1 MAAGLMAFFR
11 GGNMAKATNEVR
23 KDAIGRKVVI
33 TAVRGA
39 RPHDHAPCE
48 RAAKAVLPEKCFFCP
63 GNENLTP
70 PEIDRIERNGKW
82 EIRCFPNKFPAFSAE
97 SKKAYGRHEVIVET
111 PEHQKTLSEL
121 SEENLFDYLSMVK
134 RRMADAASDPR
145 LAYTIVFKNEG
156 KAGGASLE
164 HSHTQLVGMPFV
176 PDYIKKLAKK
186 AGKINRMR
194 KKPLKNVFAQNAHF
208 FAVCPKAPRYH
219 FETWIAPVSDANSLV
234 ALPDEQ
240 LRALASILKSVLTAF
255 DASTGFGPYNIIFHS
270 APHAGGAFPFH
281 LEVVSRLSTWA
292 GFELGTEVVMVSE
305 LPEMSAKI
313 LGGKLVEIKDK
324 NAVS

>member
-1 MAAGLMAFFR
+1 
-11 GGNMAKATNEVR
+11 MAKPVNEVR
-23 KDAIGRKVVI
+23 KDVIGRKVVI
-33 TAVRGA
+33 TAERGA
-39 RPHDHAPCE
+39 RPHDHASSE
-48 RAAKAVLPEKCFFCP
+48 RPAKSVLPEKCFFCP
-63 GNENLTP
+63 GNEHLTP
-70 PEIDRIERNGKW
+70 PEIGRVEKDGKW

-134 RRMADAASDPR
+134 RRMEDSARDSK

-176 PDYIKKLAKK
+176 PDYVKRLAKK
-186 AGKINRMR
+186 AGKISKMK
-194 KKPLKNVFAQNAHF
+194 KKPLKNVFAQNKHF

-219 FETWIAPVSDANSLV
+219 FETWISPFADANSLV
-234 ALPDEQ
+234 ALTDDE
-240 LRALASILKSVLTAF
+240 LRALASILKSVLSAF
-255 DASTGFGPYNIIFHS
+255 DAATGFGPYNIIFHS
-270 APHAGGAFPFH
+270 APHAGGNFPFH

-305 LPEMSAKI
+305 LPEMSAKV
-313 LGGKLVEIKDK
+313 LGGKLTELKDK

>member
-1 MAAGLMAFFR
+1 MS
-11 GGNMAKATNEVR
+11 KPVNEVR
-23 KDAIGRKVVI
+23 KDVIGRKVVI

-39 RPHDHAPCE
+39 RPHDHAPSE
-48 RAAKAVLPEKCFFCP
+48 RPAKTVLPEKCFFCP
-63 GNENLTP
+63 GNEHLTP
-70 PEIDRIERNGKW
+70 PEIDRIEVDGKW

-97 SKKAYGRHEVIVET
+97 SRKAYGRHEVIVET
-111 PEHQKTLSEL
+111 HEHQKTLSEL
-121 SEENLFDYLSMVK
+121 SEENLFDYLSMIK
-134 RRMADAASDPR
+134 RRMESAAADPK
-145 LAYTIVFKNEG
+145 LAYTAVFKNEG

-176 PDYIKKLAKK
+176 PDYVKRLAKK
-186 AGKINRMR
+186 AGKISKMR
-194 KKPLKNVFAQNAHF
+194 AKQQKNMYAKNGHF

-219 FETWIAPVSDANSLV
+219 FETWIAPTEEVSSLV
-234 ALPDEQ
+234 ALTDAQ

-255 DASTGFGPYNIIFHS
+255 DSATGFGPYNIIFHS
-270 APHAGGAFPFH
+270 APHAGGQFPFH

-313 LGGKLVEIKDK
+313 LGGKLMEIKDK

>member
-1 MAAGLMAFFR
+1 
-11 GGNMAKATNEVR
+11 MAKPVSEVR

-39 RPHDHAPCE
+39 RPHDHLPSE
-48 RAAKAVLPEKCFFCP
+48 RPEKTVLPEKCFFCP

-70 PEIDRIERNGKW
+70 PEIGRIGRDGEW
-82 EIRCFPNKFPAFSAE
+82 EIRCFPNKFPAFSSE
-97 SKKAYGRHEVIVET
+97 SRKAYGRHEVIVET

-134 RRMADAASDPR
+134 RRMEDSARDPKI
-145 LAYTIVFKNEG
+145 AYTAVFKNEG

-176 PDYIKKLAKK
+176 PDYIRKLARK
-186 AGKINRMR
+186 AGKIR
-194 KKPLKNVFAQNAHF
+194 KMDKKQAKNVFAKNAHF
-208 FAVCPKAPRYH
+208 LAFCPKAPRYH
-219 FETWIAPVSDANSLV
+219 FETWVSPVGDANSLV
-234 ALPDEQ
+234 ALSDGQ

-255 DASTGFGPYNIIFHS
+255 DAATGYGPYNIIFHS
-270 APHAGGAFPFH
+270 APHAGGEFPFH
-281 LEVVSRLSTWA
+281 LEVVSRLSIWA

-305 LPEMSAKI
+305 LPEMSARV
-313 LGGKLVEIKDK
+313 LGGKLLEIKDK
-324 NAVS
+324 NAIS

>member
-1 MAAGLMAFFR
+1 
-11 GGNMAKATNEVR
+11 MAKATNEIR

-39 RPHDHAPCE
+39 RPHDQLPSE
-48 RAAKAVLPEKCFFCP
+48 RPAKAVLPEKCFFCP
-63 GNENLTP
+63 GNEHLTP

-111 PEHQKTLSEL
+111 PEHQKSLSEL

-134 RRMADAASDPR
+134 RRMESAAADPKI
-145 LAYTIVFKNEG
+145 AYTIVFKNEG

-164 HSHTQLVGMPFV
+164 HSHTQVVSMPFV

-186 AGKINRMR
+186 VGKI
-194 KKPLKNVFAQNAHF
+194 KKMNKKQLKNVFAQNGHF
-208 FAVCPKAPRYH
+208 SALCPKAPRYH
-219 FETWIAPVSDANSLV
+219 FETWIVPASDVNSLV
-234 ALPDEQ
+234 ALSDEE

-255 DASTGFGPYNIIFHS
+255 DAATGFGPYNIIFHS
-270 APHAGGAFPFH
+270 APHSGGEFPFH
-281 LEVVSRLSTWA
+281 LEVVSRLSIWA

-305 LPEMSAKI
+305 LPEVSAKV
-313 LGGKLVEIKDK
+313 LGEKLVDIKDK

>member
-1 MAAGLMAFFR
+1 
-11 GGNMAKATNEVR
+11 MAKSVNEVR

-39 RPHDHAPCE
+39 RPHDNPQCE
-48 RAAKAVLPEKCFFCP
+48 RPVKVVLPEKCFFCP
-63 GNENLTP
+63 GNEHLTP
-70 PEIDRIERNGKW
+70 PEIDRIERNGAW

-97 SKKAYGRHEVIVET
+97 SKKAYGRHEVIVEM
-111 PEHQKTLSEL
+111 PGHQKTLSEL
-121 SEENLFDYLSMVK
+121 SEENLFDYVSMVK
-134 RRMADAASDPR
+134 RRMEDSARDPK
-145 LAYTIVFKNEG
+145 LAYTAVFKNEG

-186 AGKINRMR
+186 AGKIKKLKNR
-194 KKPLKNVFAQNAHF
+194 PLKNVFAQNGHF
-208 FAVCPKAPRYH
+208 FALCPSAPRYH
-219 FETWIAPVSDANSLV
+219 FETWIAPKADANSLV
-234 ALPDEQ
+234 ALSDEQ

-255 DASTGFGPYNIIFHS
+255 DAATGFGPYNIIFHS
-270 APHAGGAFPFH
+270 SPHAGGDFPFH

-305 LPEMSAKI
+305 LPEMSAKV
-313 LGGKLVEIKDK
+313 LGGKLLEIKDK

>member
-1 MAAGLMAFFR
+1 
-11 GGNMAKATNEVR
+11 MAKTTNEVR

-39 RPHDHAPCE
+39 RPHDHLPSE
-48 RAAKAVLPEKCFFCP
+48 RQAKTVPIEKCFFCP
-63 GNENLTP
+63 GNEHLTP
-70 PEIDRIERNGKW
+70 PEIDRIERDGKW
-82 EIRCFPNKFPAFSAE
+82 EVRCFPNKFPAFSSE

-111 PEHQKTLSEL
+111 PEHQNTLSEL
-121 SEENLFDYLSMVK
+121 SEENLFNYLSMVK
-134 RRMADAASDPR
+134 RRMESSARDPK
-145 LAYTIVFKNEG
+145 LAYTSVFKNEG

-186 AGKINRMR
+186 AGKIEKMQ
-194 KKPLKNVFAQNAHF
+194 KKPLKNVWAQNEHF
-208 FAVCPKAPRYH
+208 FALCPKAPRYH
-219 FETWIAPVSDANSLV
+219 FETWIAPKQQANSLV
-234 ALPDEQ
+234 ALSDEQ

-270 APHAGGAFPFH
+270 APHEGGAFPFH

-305 LPEMSAKI
+305 LPEVSAKV
-313 LGGKLVEIKDK
+313 LGGKLAEIKDK

>member
-1 MAAGLMAFFR
+1 
-11 GGNMAKATNEVR
+11 MAKATNEIR

-39 RPHDHAPCE
+39 RPHDLAPSE
-48 RAAKAVLPEKCFFCP
+48 RPAKTVLPEKCFFCP
-63 GNENLTP
+63 GNEHLTP

-82 EIRCFPNKFPAFSAE
+82 EIRCFPNKFPAFSVE

-134 RRMADAASDPR
+134 RRMKSAMDDPKI
-145 LAYTIVFKNEG
+145 AYTIVFKNEG

-164 HSHTQLVGMPFV
+164 HSHTQLVSMSFV

-186 AGKINRMR
+186 AGKI
-194 KKPLKNVFAQNAHF
+194 KKLKNKPIKNVFAKNPHF
-208 FAVCPKAPRYH
+208 FALCPKAPRYH
-219 FETWIAPVSDANSLV
+219 FETWIAPSADANSLV
-234 ALPDEQ
+234 ALSDEE

-255 DASTGFGPYNIIFHS
+255 DAATGFGPYNIIFHS
-270 APHAGGAFPFH
+270 APHAGGEFPFH
-281 LEVVSRLSTWA
+281 LEVVSRLSIWA

-305 LPEMSAKI
+305 LPEMSAKV
-313 LGGKLVEIKDK
+313 LGAALVEIKDK